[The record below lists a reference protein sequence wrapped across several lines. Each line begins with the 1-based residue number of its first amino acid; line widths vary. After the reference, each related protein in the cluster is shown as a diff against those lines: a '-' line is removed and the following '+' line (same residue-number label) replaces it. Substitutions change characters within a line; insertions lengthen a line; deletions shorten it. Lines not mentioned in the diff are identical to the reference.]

1 MKSNHFWVQNGLFS
15 QNDIVYRT
23 TIQLIFMY
31 LLASFTIQISKKSF
45 RLDPE
50 L

>member
-1 MKSNHFWVQNGLFS
+1 MKSNHFRVQNGLFS
-15 QNDIVYRT
+15 QNDIVFGK

-31 LLASFTIQISKKSF
+31 LLASFTMQISKKSF
-45 RLDPE
+45 RVDPE